1 MIRRLAARTF
11 LAGWVVAVLL
21 LHAPA
26 ATAGEPDTPA
36 LRSGRTGARIAAGP
50 RHGASAA
57 GRQEFGLLYADRYF
71 YIDNA
76 GLRRVYAVI
85 NGNPF
90 KLTTDPGEVLRG
102 ANTLLI
108 SDTGETTIDMGRYM
122 IPAPETDT
130 TLNRMSVEAE
140 GPPGS
145 DAFIVIADQYI
156 TDTIH
161 YVLDLSAVPAS
172 AALTQNYPNPF
183 NGPTTIRYDIP
194 VSLVY
199 GVDVRLVVYDLLGR
213 EVKVLVEDRRYPGS
227 FTVRWDGNDT
237 RGEPAASGAYFYRIT
252 AGDILETR
260 RLLLIR

>member
-1 MIRRLAARTF
+1 MVRRSAVRAFLSGSVFAALA
-11 LAGWVVAVLL
+11 

-26 ATAGEPDTPA
+26 ATAGEPPA
-36 LRSGRTGARIAAGP
+36 AGSESGRTGLRIAAGP
-50 RHGASAA
+50 RHGASTA

-140 GPPGS
+140 GPPGT

-183 NGPTTIRYDIP
+183 NGPTTIGYDIP
-194 VSLVY
+194 AARVY
-199 GVDVRLVVYDLLGR
+199 GVDVRLAVYDLLGR

-227 FTVRWDGNDT
+227 FTVRWDGTDA

-252 AGDILETR
+252 AGDVLETR